1 MADWAVIIFLFIL
14 VLLGGVLGFG
24 MHYWRA
30 NFSMYPEKLTDNS
43 LLDGFMSGHDMTFEK
58 HVIDAKWDENG
69 NWDLYSFRNMIYY
82 VVSGAAAPL
91 VLAVYDWKILK
102 FLGDQF
108 CSFMVSHGNNSLLC
122 Y

>member
-14 VLLGGVLGFG
+14 ILLGGVLGFG

-82 VVSGAAAPL
+82 VVSGATAPL

-108 CSFMVSHGNNSLLC
+108 CSFMVSHGNTSLLC